1 MTVRNLPALLAPR
14 SIAVLGASNR
24 RDSVG
29 GVLFRNLLLGEYDG
43 VVHPVN
49 PKYESVQGV
58 RAYGSVLELEAAPD
72 LGVVC
77 TPPATVPGII
87 SELASVGA
95 RAAVVI
101 TAGLSGEAE
110 REVLKT
116 ARSAGLR
123 ILGPNCVGF
132 LAPGAGLNCSFAHT
146 DALPGHLAFLSQSGG
161 LTTAVLDWARSR
173 DIG

>member
-1 MTVRNLPALLAPR
+1 MKNLRAGGGARSVSALDSLARGGHLRECPASRIETSYGRTALTVRNLPALLVPR

-110 REVLKT
+110 REVL
-116 ARSAGLR
+116 
-123 ILGPNCVGF
+123 
-132 LAPGAGLNCSFAHT
+132 
-146 DALPGHLAFLSQSGG
+146 
-161 LTTAVLDWARSR
+161 
-173 DIG
+173 